1 MTFTDPV
8 CEEVS
13 LVLAWLTIDREKP
26 IPLIRQLYTELR
38 ATILRGD
45 WQAGQKLPST
55 RKLAE
60 ELQISRNVAVDAY
73 EQLYAEGYIESRQG
87 SGYYVSAGIYLEQH
101 ARHEAQAVLF
111 ANEPSADF
119 PSTVIDFRSGVP
131 ALEHFPR
138 TTWGKIIQRVCQ
150 DAPLSAFGY
159 GRPEGRFELRQVVSR
174 YLYRTRG
181 VQCRPEQ
188 IVITSGATQALTLIA
203 KVLLKKGSSVV
214 IEDPITQDI
223 QTIFKAAGA
232 VLRPVPTDDFGLL
245 TEHLP
250 GMEDHPSFVF
260 VTPSHQYPLGGT
272 LPIQRRLQLIRYA
285 RETACYIVEDDYD
298 SEFRYDSAPISSLQG
313 LAEERVIYI
322 GSFSKILSPGLRLG
336 YLVLPT
342 ELVERYQ
349 SAKWFSDLHTST
361 LDQLA
366 LALFIEEGH
375 LEKYI
380 NRVKKLYR
388 KRRQTLCHA
397 LEQTFSATGG
407 FRILGASAG
416 LHIVV
421 SFAGIHFTPE
431 LLEKLSAA
439 GVRVYPVEEHA
450 ICPGRHT
457 DKLIIGYGN
466 VSEEEIEE
474 GVRRLYS
481 LLSFSESSAGH
492 GRTTLG

>member
-1 MTFTDPV
+1 M
-8 CEEVS
+8 
-13 LVLAWLTIDREKP
+13 AWLTIDREKP

-38 ATILRGD
+38 ANILRGD

-60 ELQISRNVAVDAY
+60 ELKISRNVAVDAY
-73 EQLYAEGYIESRQG
+73 EQLYAEGYIESRQA

-101 ARHEAQAVLF
+101 ARHGTDAILSISEA
-111 ANEPSADF
+111 
-119 PSTVIDFRSGVP
+119 STDSTTSTIDFRSGVP
-131 ALEHFPR
+131 ALELFPR
-138 TTWGKIIQRVCQ
+138 TTWGKIVQRVCQ

-159 GRPEGRFELRQVVSR
+159 GRPEGRLELRQVICR

-203 KVLLKKGSSVV
+203 KVLLTKGSSVV

-223 QTIFKAAGA
+223 QTIFKATGA
-232 VLRPVPTDDFGLL
+232 VLQPVPTDDLGLV
-245 TEHLP
+245 TEQLP
-250 GMEDHPSFVF
+250 GTEAHPPSFVF
-260 VTPSHQYPLGGT
+260 VTPSHQFPLGGT

-285 RETACYIVEDDYD
+285 RETDCYIVEDDYD

-349 SAKWFSDLHTST
+349 NAKWFSDLHTST
-361 LDQLA
+361 LDQLS
-366 LALFIEEGH
+366 LATFIEEGH

-388 KRRQTLCHA
+388 KRRQTLVHA
-397 LEQTFSATGG
+397 LERTFSETRG

-431 LLEKLSAA
+431 LLEKLSDA

-466 VSEEEIEE
+466 VSEEKIEE
-474 GVRRLYS
+474 GVKRLYS
-481 LLSFSESSAGH
+481 VLSF
-492 GRTTLG
+492 